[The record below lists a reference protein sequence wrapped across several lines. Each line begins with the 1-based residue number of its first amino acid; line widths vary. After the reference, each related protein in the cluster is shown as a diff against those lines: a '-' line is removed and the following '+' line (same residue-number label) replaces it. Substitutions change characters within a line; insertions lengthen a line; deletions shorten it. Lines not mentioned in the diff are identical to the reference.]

1 MSDNGVF
8 YDCINEGL
16 SMGTARYYFDDYGE
30 EATIIFYNDCLG
42 DDDNFSL
49 NYATLSYN
57 DL

>member
-1 MSDNGVF
+1 
-8 YDCINEGL
+8 
-16 SMGTARYYFDDYGE
+16 MGTARYYLDDYGD
-30 EATIIFYNDCLG
+30 EATIIFSNDGFG